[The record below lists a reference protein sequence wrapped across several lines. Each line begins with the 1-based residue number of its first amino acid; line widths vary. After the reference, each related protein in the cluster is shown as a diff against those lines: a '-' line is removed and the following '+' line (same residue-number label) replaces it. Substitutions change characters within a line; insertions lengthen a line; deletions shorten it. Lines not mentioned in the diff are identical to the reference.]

1 MYTVCPF
8 MFAHVPL
15 NSYTY
20 FQFTF
25 QIQRNE
31 GWLNIFVLYYTFWW
45 PIIETLGIKYSLLI
59 TVHQGICKKN
69 ERKKDDHDPI
79 KWISYSKSKFPTV
92 PWWHSFVVWRSLSS
106 NQARDLNCSLPH
118 NNTKVRWA
126 KDSTDCKVDWVP
138 MKIKSLMEILGIMN
152 LWRHQTHC
160 AVIITRR
167 RRNNGRTSF

>member
-25 QIQRNE
+25 QTQRNE
-31 GWLNIFVLYYTFWW
+31 GWLNIFVSSLKHLVSNILCWSLYM
-45 PIIETLGIKYSLLI
+45 
-59 TVHQGICKKN
+59 QKK
-69 ERKKDDHDPI
+69 RKKKDDHDPI

-138 MKIKSLMEILGIMN
+138 MKMKSLMEILGKNN
-152 LWRHQTHC
+152 LWRHHSHC